1 MNCNFRA
8 TLRFLWINKCFDLKH
23 RDKMEDDILDQR
35 FENRRL
41 EGDVKELKRDM
52 DKLKS
57 KFNKI

>member
-1 MNCNFRA
+1 
-8 TLRFLWINKCFDLKH
+8 
-23 RDKMEDDILDQR
+23 MEDDILDQR